1 MNSTHMRAR
10 GAAVRSMIAA
20 SLLGLLA
27 AWGTGCGQRG
37 PLYLPDTDPGASEVA
52 AAESAT
58 PEDGTADEQRADGEE
73 RE

>member
-1 MNSTHMRAR
+1 
-10 GAAVRSMIAA
+10 MIAA